1 MKKNYLLGI
10 LMTATGILSAAY
22 QDGARNEKPFYGSE
36 RPARNIVIGK
46 KVLQT
51 LRPGAPDVEIVV
63 APDAFLTTK
72 YAADALQ
79 TYLNRRLNAGVPIVN
94 SPDPAKTSLILG
106 INKWS
111 KKAGIDERKLCR
123 DAFIIKTAG
132 KDVYILGRDD
142 AKADLRSNDKWGGV
156 WGTLNEHATLFGV
169 YDFLERFGGVRF
181 YFPNEL
187 GIYMPENKAM
197 EIPEIDIFDRPDF
210 EARNVSV
217 YSGQWEDEKTKA
229 DPFSSTISPQKNIYS
244 KMLRLQTKY
253 VPNCHGLRAL
263 RLDVRFGKSHPEY
276 FALRSDGRRYCD
288 PSMMFSPQ
296 LCYSGKLTD
305 VIAED
310 ALAIIRNQPPASR
323 GVPGKE
329 WSPSEHL
336 PGVVFGM
343 MPQDA
348 WQNCR
353 CEACSKELATLQST
367 SNFMWRKTAE
377 VAGRI
382 KKELGRGYVS
392 QMAYYPYHLVP
403 ETDIPDNVLVM
414 VAAKGPWS
422 VAQPQL
428 LKGDNE
434 RILAWNRKINGKTW
448 LWNYAGKFGNLNMPG
463 IPSTSPRS
471 VAKYYQSHKDNIYG
485 AFMESETDKLI
496 YNYLTYYLF
505 SKVAWDNNADA
516 DAILKEH
523 HALMFGK
530 AAPVMGKIFDEI
542 ENKWVHQIGGRTVE
556 TVLGPKGAPPSEN
569 ELWMKVYT
577 KQHIA
582 QMISQ
587 FDEAEKLAA
596 NEPGALKRV
605 KYIRK
610 EFLDPVIAASAK
622 YLERNNTLGSF
633 RAGLPA
639 TLYLQPFQGKNPEL
653 LKTSVKVSSDSEFL
667 NLIFDCEEP
676 ETAKTVAPERKTDDP
691 DIWKDNNVEI
701 FLDPGGERKGFYQIM
716 VNSKGAL
723 TDQYCTALGSNTQ
736 GDLNWNSGAQIKT
749 ETVPSGWKAVIR
761 IPLKSFGEPLNPKG
775 VVANFTRNRVLGNGQ
790 QYYTWSPFLRLRFHE
805 LENFGTLV
813 PEPEKNANILNTS
826 DFNAERKGRMIG
838 SWVLP
843 PSLPQGVGVALDQ
856 STFLFGPQSLKVSN
870 TNTKDKFVFAAVTQV
885 PLKIKPDTKYRISY
899 FARLE
904 NVVPLDSRGGV
915 CVNIWNTKNY
925 WFPQNKLVGTLPW
938 LKQSFEFTSAPGT
951 KPEQT
956 YIKPVMYQ
964 CTGTVWFDGITLEE
978 IP

>member
-1 MKKNYLLGI
+1 MKKNHLLGI
-10 LMTATGILSAAY
+10 LMAAAGILSAAP
-22 QDGARNEKPFYGSE
+22 QEGARNEKPFYGSE

-46 KVLQT
+46 KILQT
-51 LRPGAPDVEIVV
+51 LRPGTSDVEIVV

-142 AKADLRSNDKWGGV
+142 AKADLKKSDKRGGA

-187 GIYMPENKAM
+187 GIYMPENKIM

-210 EARNVSV
+210 EVRNVSI
-217 YSGQWEDEKTKA
+217 YSGQWEDEKKKVNPLA
-229 DPFSSTISPQKNIYS
+229 ASVSPQKNIYS

-253 VPNCHGLRAL
+253 IPNCHGLRAL
-263 RLDVRFGKSHPEY
+263 QLDVRFGKSHPEY

-288 PSMMFSPQ
+288 PSMRFCPQ
-296 LCYSGKLTD
+296 LCYSGKVMD

-310 ALAIIRNQPPASR
+310 ALAILRDQPPASR
-323 GVPGKE
+323 GLTGKA
-329 WSPSEHL
+329 WGPTQHL

-343 MPQDA
+343 MPEDA
-348 WQNCR
+348 YQYCL
-353 CEACSKELATLQST
+353 CEACRKEFVTLQST
-367 SNFMWRKTAE
+367 SNFMWKKTAE
-377 VAGRI
+377 IADRI

-414 VAAKGPWS
+414 VAAKGPWMI
-422 VAQPQL
+422 AQPQL
-428 LKGDNE
+428 LDNE
-434 RILAWNRKINGKTW
+434 NKRILAWNRKISGKTW
-448 LWNYAGKFGNLNMPG
+448 LWNYAGKLKGLNLPG

-485 AFMESETDKLI
+485 AYMESETDKLI

-523 HALMFGK
+523 YLLMFGK
-530 AAPVMGKIFDEI
+530 AAPVMETIFDEI
-542 ENKWVHQIGGRTVE
+542 ENKWVYQICGQPIDTTR
-556 TVLGPKGAPPSEN
+556 GPERIALSEY
-569 ELWMKVYT
+569 EVWTKVYT

-582 QMISQ
+582 QMVSQ
-587 FDEAEKLAA
+587 FDKAEKLTA
-596 NEPGALKRV
+596 NEPDARRRV
-605 KYIRK
+605 RYIRK

-633 RAGLPA
+633 RVGLPA
-639 TLYLQPFQGKNPEL
+639 VLYLQPFQGKNPEL

-667 NLIFDCEEP
+667 NLVFDCEEP
-676 ETAKTVAPERKTDDP
+676 ETENMVALKRKLDDP
-691 DIWKDNNVEI
+691 DTWKDNSVEI
-701 FLDPGGERKGFYQIM
+701 FLDPSGKRKGFYQIII
-716 VNSKGAL
+716 NSRGAL
-723 TDQYCTALGSNTQ
+723 TDQYCTALGSSTQ
-736 GDLNWNSGAQIKT
+736 CDSTWNSGAKIEV
-749 ETVPSGWKAVIR
+749 ETYSKGWKAVIR
-761 IPLKSFGEPLNPKG
+761 IPLRSFREPLNPKG
-775 VVANFTRNRVLGNGQ
+775 FLANFTRNRVLNNEQ
-790 QYYTWSPFLRLRFHE
+790 QYYTWSPFLSRNFHE
-805 LENFGTLV
+805 SKNFGTLV

-826 DFNAERKGRMIG
+826 DFNTERKKHKIG
-838 SWVLP
+838 SWILP
-843 PSLPQGVGVALDQ
+843 ACLPQGVSVTLDR
-856 STFLFGPQSLKVSN
+856 STFLFGPQSLKISN
-870 TNTKDKFVFAAVTQV
+870 TNVQDKFVFAVTQTA
-885 PLKIKPDTKYRISY
+885 LKIKPNTKYRISY
-899 FARLE
+899 FVRLE
-904 NVVPLDSRGGV
+904 NIVPLDDSRGGV
-915 CVNIWNTKNY
+915 CIIVMNTKNY
-925 WFPQNKLVGTLPW
+925 WFPQSKLIGTLPW
-938 LKQSFEFTSAPGT
+938 LKQSFEFTSAPET
-951 KPEQT
+951 NPKRT
-956 YIKPVMYQ
+956 YIKPAMVQ